1 MNTPIFLTLE
11 GVNGSGKSTAIKP
24 LSSVFEDFG
33 LPYITT
39 REIGGNAFCESIR
52 LLSFDTKL
60 DNRTLALLAFAARV
74 EHVEKVIKPAL
85 QKGISV
91 LCDRFDLSTYAYQGV
106 QGGMP
111 LPNIL
116 DIEKA
121 VDLKWWKPYYTFILD
136 APFKVLKQRIQA
148 RDRGCR
154 YDGLSEDEVAK
165 MQKFYA
171 AHTTLKSG
179 RFYMFDTS
187 KDDAITNMQDTLR
200 RLIDGD

>member
-24 LSSVFEDFG
+24 LSQVFEDFG

-52 LLSFDTKL
+52 LLSFDIKL

-106 QGGMP
+106 HGGMP

-121 VDLKWWKPYYTFILD
+121 VDLK
-136 APFKVLKQRIQA
+136 
-148 RDRGCR
+148 
-154 YDGLSEDEVAK
+154 
-165 MQKFYA
+165 
-171 AHTTLKSG
+171 
-179 RFYMFDTS
+179 
-187 KDDAITNMQDTLR
+187 
-200 RLIDGD
+200 